1 MSTFSVFD
9 FNDLYYYV
17 QVVDHNGFSSAS
29 KKLDI
34 PKSKL
39 SRRIAALEE
48 RLGVR
53 LIQRS
58 TRKFTVT
65 EIGQDYYR
73 HCVAMLVEADAA
85 EQVVEHSR
93 SEPQGIVRISC
104 PPALGAMG
112 VSDIIAEF
120 MVLHPKVQVHVDSTN
135 RRVDVLGEG
144 YDIALRVRFPPL
156 EDDNLVM
163 RVLGDSHQ
171 KLVARPSL
179 IEGLKLETPN
189 DLASLPSMDLG
200 PPNRE
205 HRWAFLGAKD
215 HRIEVV
221 HAPRFVTSDLDALHR
236 AAIQGVGVV
245 QLPEIMVRHAIH
257 EGLLEE
263 VLPAFILRSGLIHAV
278 FPSRRGLLPSVRG
291 LIDKLA
297 VDFGA
302 NAEADRVACEKA
314 GKAHPLSRSL

>member
-1 MSTFSVFD
+1 MYD
-9 FNDLYYYV
+9 FNDLYFFV
-17 QVVDHNGFSSAS
+17 QVVEHEGFTAAS
-29 KKLDI
+29 RKLGV

-39 SRRIAALEE
+39 SRRIGQLEE

-65 EIGQDYYR
+65 DIGQDYYR
-73 HCVAMLVEADAA
+73 HCLAMLVEADAA
-85 EQVVEHSR
+85 EQVVAHSR

-112 VSDIIAEF
+112 VSDTIAKF
-120 MVLHPKVQVHVDSTN
+120 MVLHPKVQVQIDSTN

-156 EDDNLVM
+156 EDANLVM
-163 RVLGDSHQ
+163 RVFGDSHQ
-171 KLVARPSL
+171 KLVACPSL
-179 IEGLKLETPN
+179 IAGMKLESPA
-189 DLASLPSMDLG
+189 DLAGLPSMDLG

-205 HRWAFLGAKD
+205 HRWTFMGPGESTFD
-215 HRIEVV
+215 VI
-221 HAPRFVTSDLDALHR
+221 HAPRFVTSDLDALRR

-245 QLPEIMVRHAIH
+245 QMPEIMVRHALDDGRLVEI
-257 EGLLEE
+257 
-263 VLPAFILRSGLIHAV
+263 LPMFPPPSGLIHAV

-291 LIDKLA
+291 LIDLLA
-297 VDFGA
+297 EDFGA
-302 NAEADRVACEKA
+302 NAEADRLACERA
-314 GKAHPLSRSL
+314 GKIHPLSGK

>member
-1 MSTFSVFD
+1 MYD
-9 FNDLYYYV
+9 FNDLYFFV
-17 QVVDHNGFSSAS
+17 QVVDHEGFSAAS
-29 KKLDI
+29 RKLGI
-34 PKSKL
+34 AKSKL
-39 SRRIAALEE
+39 SRRIGQLEE

-65 EIGQDYYR
+65 DIGQDYYR

-85 EQVVEHSR
+85 EQVVAHSR

-112 VSDIIAEF
+112 VSDTIAKF
-120 MVLHPKVQVHVDSTN
+120 MVLHPKVQVQIDSTN

-156 EDDNLVM
+156 EDANLVM
-163 RVLGDSHQ
+163 RVFGQSHQ
-171 KLVARPSL
+171 ILVARPSL
-179 IEGLKLETPN
+179 IEGMTLEYPS
-189 DLASLPSMDLG
+189 DLVGLPSMDLG

-205 HRWAFLGAKD
+205 HRWVFIGPNETEIQVI
-215 HRIEVV
+215 HT
-221 HAPRFVTSDLDALHR
+221 PRFVTSDLDALRR

-245 QLPEIMVRHAIH
+245 QMPEIMVRHALND
-257 EGLLEE
+257 GQLVE
-263 VLPAFILRSGLIHAV
+263 VLPQYPPPSGLIHAV

-291 LIDKLA
+291 LIDQLA
-297 VDFGA
+297 EDFGE
-302 NAEADRVACEKA
+302 NAEADRRECEQA
-314 GKAHPLSRSL
+314 GKKHPLSGK